1 MKNLTTIN
9 YQVPHAFQEI
19 LSAESTP
26 TLCYSIL
33 AFSAFIERW
42 EELQLEEPHLHDII
56 EQGLNKLRDYQEELP
71 KTPAYTVAMGK
82 LIYISDMVEHSLILI
97 F

>member
-1 MKNLTTIN
+1 MIN

-42 EELQLEEPHLHDII
+42 EELQAEEDHLEGVI
-56 EQGLNKLRDYQEELP
+56 EEGLDKLRDYQDELP
-71 KTPAYTVAMGK
+71 KTPAYTVALGK
-82 LIYISDMVEHSLILI
+82 LLQSVL
-97 F
+97 